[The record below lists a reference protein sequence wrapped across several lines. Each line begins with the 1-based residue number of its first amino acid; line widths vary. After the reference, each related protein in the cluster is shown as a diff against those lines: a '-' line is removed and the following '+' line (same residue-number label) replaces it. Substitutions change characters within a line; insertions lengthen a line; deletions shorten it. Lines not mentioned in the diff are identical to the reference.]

1 MNSSKTITDAELEIM
16 KILWRKGEPVSS
28 ADIRLEL
35 LEQKKW
41 EKSTVLTLIRRLVDK
56 NIITVDKKTSS
67 YWPNIKESDYLA
79 LQTQDMADKLFDGS
93 VKDLIAALCERKL
106 SQQDVEELREYFIN
120 EVK

>member
-1 MNSSKTITDAELEIM
+1 MNASKTITDAELEIM
-16 KILWRKGEPVSS
+16 KILWRKGEAVSS

-56 NIITVDKKTSS
+56 NIVTVDRKTSS
-67 YWPNIKESDYLA
+67 YLPNVKESDYLA
-79 LQTQDMADKLFDGS
+79 IQTQDMADKLFDGS
-93 VKDLIAALCERKL
+93 IKNLIAALCESKL
-106 SQQDVEELREYFIN
+106 SSQDVEELREYFLK